1 MNSKNEILSN
11 IRQNIKTRYDLPEI
25 AMDGIRY
32 ADKVSQFI
40 ETTQSVGGKVVE
52 LQEGED
58 LNSYI
63 QSLYPEAKT
72 IASNL
77 PEITIANINPDTVE
91 TPYQLNNT
99 DLAIIQGEL
108 GVAENGCIWIP
119 QNVKEK
125 AVYFISEQLVI
136 LLDKAA
142 IVNNMHEAYRQI
154 QFGEYGFGVF
164 ISGPSKTADIEQAL
178 VIGAH
183 GAKGVTVI
191 LKTNSSI
198 HVNGNGGEMSFS
210 LQ

>member
-1 MNSKNEILSN
+1 MSSKDEIVSN
-11 IRQNIKTRYDLPEI
+11 IQQNIKVTYDLPEVTI
-25 AMDGIRY
+25 DGIQY
-32 ADKVSQFI
+32 SDKVSQFT
-40 ETTQSVGGKVVE
+40 ETIQSVGGQIVALRKG
-52 LQEGED
+52 QD
-58 LNSYI
+58 INSCI

-72 IASNL
+72 IASNI

-91 TPYQLNNT
+91 TPYQLNGT

-125 AVYFISEQLVI
+125 AVYFISEHLVI
-136 LLDKAA
+136 LLDKDT
-142 IVNNMHEAYRQI
+142 IVHNMHEAYQQL
-154 QFGEYGFGVF
+154 QFSEYGFGVF

-191 LKTNSSI
+191 LKS
-198 HVNGNGGEMSFS
+198 
-210 LQ
+210 

>member
-1 MNSKNEILSN
+1 MSSKDEILSN
-11 IRQNIKTRYDLPEI
+11 IRRNIKATYDLPEI
-25 AMDGIRY
+25 VIDGIQY
-32 ADKVSQFI
+32 PDKVVQFT
-40 ETTQSVGGKVVE
+40 ETIQNVGGKVVVLE
-52 LQEGED
+52 QGQD
-58 LNSYI
+58 INSCI

-72 IASNL
+72 IASNV
-77 PEITIANINPDTVE
+77 PEITIANRNPDTVE
-91 TPYQLNNT
+91 TPYQLNGT

-125 AVYFISEQLVI
+125 AVYFISEYLVI
-136 LLDKAA
+136 LLDKDS

-183 GAKGVTVI
+183 GAKGVTVVLI
-191 LKTNSSI
+191 T
-198 HVNGNGGEMSFS
+198 H
-210 LQ
+210 